1 MGKNGICLRKSGGGG
16 VLQILMLA
24 LKRGRG
30 AKIGKY
36 CLSSLWMPPKQN
48 FAQQP
53 RSAKT
58 MHFAVNKDSTLEWYI
73 FSWGAETIYRCRNL
87 DVAKYLFP

>member
-1 MGKNGICLRKSGGGG
+1 MEYAYANRGVGVSSKCLCLPKRGGARGGGQKLAKSCLR
-16 VLQILMLA
+16 
-24 LKRGRG
+24 
-30 AKIGKY
+30 
-36 CLSSLWMPPKQN
+36 SLWMPPKQN

-73 FSWGAETIYRCRNL
+73 FSWEAETIYRCRNL
-87 DVAKYLFP
+87 EVAKYLFP